1 MYFSGLYKTGTGPVS
16 PPTSK
21 PLTSESITTMSL
33 REGDRG
39 SAKMERGEIDIE
51 ALQEAF
57 LRNKEKPSAKVIRSK
72 VRYYH
77 SGTSWSIVTVS
88 CR

>member
-1 MYFSGLYKTGTGPVS
+1 
-16 PPTSK
+16 
-21 PLTSESITTMSL
+21 MSL

-39 SAKMERGEIDIE
+39 SAKMEHGEIDLE

-57 LRNKEKPSAKVIRSK
+57 LRNREKPSAKVIRSK
-72 VRYYH
+72 VRYYR
-77 SGTSWSIVTVS
+77 SGTSRSTVAVL